1 MNLEKL
7 RDRCVMTTFHPDT
20 QAQAPSVLRRIIHE
34 LDGSMALDSSV
45 IAPGIIRAGD
55 AVEIVDW

>member
-1 MNLEKL
+1 
-7 RDRCVMTTFHPDT
+7 MTTFHPDT